1 VGKPVTDLQDQMT
14 FIGEKSPQPTFFG
27 KWKEHWICNVG
38 EILEVLEISVEPQS
52 LSGDVVGTRFKVNR
66 K

>member
-1 VGKPVTDLQDQMT
+1 MT